1 MKINLKAAIIVLIGA
16 AIVFASGSSY
26 SGDKSSMDV
35 VLVMDSSGSMKK
47 TDPLS
52 LRIPAA
58 KLFISLLGEN
68 DRAGV
73 ISFSDRSY
81 PIIHLT
87 PVESENNKDK
97 LFKAIEKISSNGL
110 YTNLHDAL
118 NKGIDLLS
126 ENKKAESNQI
136 IILMSDGMM
145 DVGNPDED
153 RKLVDKIKNELAA
166 ILKDREIS
174 VYTIAFTEQSDREL
188 LEKIS
193 KRTGGFYNLA
203 LTDKDFHLIF
213 TSIFESLKSPDM
225 LPISR
230 NGFLVDTSIEELT
243 IVATKGSPETGI
255 QLNAPDSRS
264 YSYKNRPPDIKWF
277 ESNNFDMIT
286 VKNPVKGRWEILF
299 STGENNKAYVITNL
313 KLMSNFNQLYS
324 IFGDPLDVE
333 VWLEKEGST
342 IKEPDVLEKIDI
354 YIELAGPDGKTLKL
368 KPFDKGEGILYRR
381 IAPFSPG
388 NYKVRIVADGKT
400 FQREKSFV
408 FNVATAKESREEI
421 EAERSGKKVEES
433 LEQKPAEEEKVE
445 EERKADEK
453 IDEVSWGRV
462 IARFLSINLALGI
475 IVLIYIK
482 RKSLMEMRGA
492 KWRFNFSRIK
502 GLITRKKE
510 EGLEEHKQ
518 EDQAQEQ
525 EGKEE
530 TGEQVKQKENEEPK
544 QEIAPE
550 EEKDQQ
556 VEEEKEEHE
565 KQEQETAPEEKEDRE
580 EPEEQQIEQKETE
593 EQDEE
598 AELAE
603 QEDKKEET
611 DTEKQNK
618 TTNAQDI
625 EQDVETEPEAAA
637 DEEEQKQEKKE
648 RRDSDQD

>member
-1 MKINLKAAIIVLIGA
+1 MKINLKAVVIVLIA
-16 AIVFASGSSY
+16 AAAVFASGSSY

-87 PVESENNKDK
+87 PVESENSSDK

-118 NKGIDLLS
+118 NKGLDLLS

-136 IILMSDGMM
+136 MILMSDGMM
-145 DVGNPDED
+145 DVGDPDED
-153 RKLVDKIKNELAA
+153 RKLVDKIKNELTA
-166 ILKDREIS
+166 ILEDKGIR

-188 LEKIS
+188 LEKLS

-225 LPISR
+225 LPMSR
-230 NGFLVDTSIEELT
+230 NGFLVDRSIEELT

-286 VKNPVKGRWEILF
+286 VKKPLEGRWEILF

-342 IKEPDVLEKIDI
+342 IKEPDVLEKIEI
-354 YIELAGPDGKTLKL
+354 YIELTSPGGKTLKL

-388 NYKVRIVADGKT
+388 NYKLRIVADGKT

-408 FNVATAKESREEI
+408 FNVATAKESREEV
-421 EAERSGKKVEES
+421 EAERSGKKVEEP

-445 EERKADEK
+445 EEHKAYEK
-453 IDEVSWGRV
+453 IDEVSWGTV

-475 IVLIYIK
+475 IVFIYIK

-492 KWRFNFSRIK
+492 KGLFNLSRIK

-510 EGLEEHKQ
+510 EEQEEHKQ
-518 EDQAQEQ
+518 EVR
-525 EGKEE
+525 EE

-544 QEIAPE
+544 QKIAPE
-550 EEKDQQ
+550 EERDQQ

-565 KQEQETAPEEKEDRE
+565 KHEQGTAPEEKEDRE
-580 EPEEQQIEQKETE
+580 EPEEQQIEQKENE
-593 EQDEE
+593 EQAKE
-598 AELAE
+598 AELEEQETE

-611 DTEKQNK
+611 DTENQNE
-618 TTNAQDI
+618 TTNTQDI
-625 EQDVETEPEAAA
+625 EQDPETEPEAA

-648 RRDSDQD
+648 GRDSDQD